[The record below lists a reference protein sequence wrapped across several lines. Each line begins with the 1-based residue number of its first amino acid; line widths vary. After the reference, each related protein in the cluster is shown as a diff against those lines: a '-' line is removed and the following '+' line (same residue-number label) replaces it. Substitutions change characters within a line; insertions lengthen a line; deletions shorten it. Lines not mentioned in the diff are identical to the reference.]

1 MYSAHGVKPAG
12 LLPLTLLAWAGLGQ
26 TAYGAGE
33 KEWQIAGRT
42 GAATVTTDGRTDWGF
57 AAAVDVEYGLSDSWG
72 LRGSIA
78 TSLHSVSKDNANDMR
93 PEGRI
98 ETAAALAGLTYTI
111 DILRLVPYA
120 DLQLGALQLGGAV
133 VTPRIVFVTA
143 LGIGADYYVTRRFTT
158 GAYFQYLFAPIDLI
172 SDPLNL
178 GSSPYGFSM
187 TVRLSKV
194 F

>member
-1 MYSAHGVKPAG
+1 MYSAPGVKPAG

-33 KEWQIAGRT
+33 KEWQVAGRT

-57 AAAVDVEYGLSDSWG
+57 AAAVDVEYGLSDSWA
-72 LRGSIA
+72 LSGSI
-78 TSLHSVSKDNANDMR
+78 SKDNANDTR

-178 GSSPYGFSM
+178 GSSPYGLSM

>member
-1 MYSAHGVKPAG
+1 
-12 LLPLTLLAWAGLGQ
+12 
-26 TAYGAGE
+26 
-33 KEWQIAGRT
+33 
-42 GAATVTTDGRTDWGF
+42 
-57 AAAVDVEYGLSDSWG
+57 
-72 LRGSIA
+72 
-78 TSLHSVSKDNANDMR
+78 MR
-93 PEGRI
+93 PEGKI

-158 GAYFQYLFAPIDLI
+158 GVYFQYLFAPIDLI

-178 GSSPYGFSM
+178 GSSPYGLSM